1 MSLSFM
7 CTTHCVDSLIII
19 GFVVVAPTERPMSP
33 HPALLTTSLRHVG
46 TTVCYGNRAPPST
59 RAPVIAWIRLHP
71 LVQGINWAT
80 WTTAGGDTISTQVF
94 KAGVVKVSITIAKSA
109 PTCNHHPKLPP
120 LATKPTKFFCF
131 RLYHTMMGSDE
142 EDMLMILI

>member
-7 CTTHCVDSLIII
+7 CRLINHHWVCCR
-19 GFVVVAPTERPMSP
+19 GATERPMSP
-33 HPALLTTSLRHVG
+33 HPALLTTSSRHVG

-109 PTCNHHPKLPP
+109 PTSNHHSKLLP
-120 LATKPTKFFCF
+120 LATKLTIIFFCF
-131 RLYHTMMGSDE
+131 RLFHTMMGSDE